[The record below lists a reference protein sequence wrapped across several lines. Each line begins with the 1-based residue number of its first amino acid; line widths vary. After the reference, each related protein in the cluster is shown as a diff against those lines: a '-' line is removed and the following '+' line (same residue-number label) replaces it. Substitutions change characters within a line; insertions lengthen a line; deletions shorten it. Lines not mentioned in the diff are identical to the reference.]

1 MKKLYLVLQTPSV
14 EMKVKSEPDCSGKT
28 ATLTAVFIRHDN
40 KASEEFREKFREIQG
55 REFVSDSELA
65 LYRRKLEL
73 DLSYL
78 SGESFAEAVI
88 QAETSFLKGKTLG
101 SDAETTAARELQLA
115 DLRAFVKSQ
124 VVALKDVPLEIQE
137 TDEVSGK
144 TTISKLVVPDTRT
157 AADNMELWGEA
168 TNCLSAL
175 LDALL
180 LSNPWSSA
188 LFRSLHKVFYNLNL
202 GAEAEAKN

>member
-1 MKKLYLVLQTPSV
+1 MKKLYIVCQTPSV

-40 KASEEFREKFREIQG
+40 KASEEFREKFLEIQG
-55 REFVSDSELA
+55 REFVSESERNLH
-65 LYRRKLEL
+65 RRKLEL
-73 DLSYL
+73 DFSYL
-78 SGESFAEAVI
+78 SGDSLTEAVT
-88 QAETSFLKGKTLG
+88 QAETSFLSGKTLG
-101 SDAETTAARELQLA
+101 SDEETLVSRELQLS
-115 DLRAFVKSQ
+115 DLRTFVKSQ
-124 VVALKDVPLEIQE
+124 VIALKDVPLEIQE

-144 TTISKLVVPDTRT
+144 VTVTKLVVPDTRT
-157 AADNMELWGEA
+157 AADNLELWGEA
-168 TNCLSAL
+168 SNCLSAL

-188 LFRSLHKVFYNLNL
+188 LIRSLHKVFYNLNL